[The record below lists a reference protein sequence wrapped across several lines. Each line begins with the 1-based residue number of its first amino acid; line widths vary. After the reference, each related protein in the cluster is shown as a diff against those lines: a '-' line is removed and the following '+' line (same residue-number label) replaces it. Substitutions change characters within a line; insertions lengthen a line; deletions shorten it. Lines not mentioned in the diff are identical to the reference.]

1 MTTLMFQEIGE
12 AGDAGARLLGHN
24 AELLAELGARLRA
37 LDPPLV
43 ATIARGS
50 SDCCAL
56 YLKYLV
62 EIVSGVPCASI
73 GPSIVTLYRTPMRL
87 HGAVSVAISQSGR
100 SPDIVEMQR
109 AARRG
114 GALAVALVNEVAS
127 PLAKEAEALLP
138 LCAGP
143 ERSVAATKSMI
154 AGLVAGAS
162 LVAAWR
168 EDRPLADAIAGLPDI
183 LRGQTAPPPA
193 AMLER
198 LASARSAFVL
208 GRGAT
213 LAIAAE
219 AALKLKETC
228 AIHAEAYSAAEVLH
242 GPAELVNPGF
252 PVIAFLPSDAAREG
266 MLATLAQLADAGAAV
281 ITIEAD
287 GADDADHLAALEG
300 VGEAKK
306 RHCGHAPRCEIVAGG
321 NIERELPSDRH
332 HHHDREDHKQ
342 ENASRVPC
350 IEIDIV
356 ESTPE
361 ETRSRQIVSMLCQSA
376 PHSRAATVQP
386 NRSGA

>member
-1 MTTLMFQEIGE
+1 MFQEIGE

-127 PLAKEAEALLP
+127 PLAKEADILLP

-168 EDRPLADAIAGLPDI
+168 EDGALADAIAGLPDI
-183 LRGQTAPPPA
+183 LRGQNAPPPA
-193 AMLER
+193 DVLDR

-287 GADDADHLAALEG
+287 GEDDAHRLAAAKVEATLLEP
-300 VGEAKK
+300 VVMIHRFYRLAEALAL
-306 RHCGHAPRCEIVAGG
+306 RLERDPDRPRNLCKV
-321 NIERELPSDRH
+321 
-332 HHHDREDHKQ
+332 
-342 ENASRVPC
+342 
-350 IEIDIV
+350 
-356 ESTPE
+356 T
-361 ETRSRQIVSMLCQSA
+361 ETV
-376 PHSRAATVQP
+376 
-386 NRSGA
+386 

>member
-1 MTTLMFQEIGE
+1 MTTHMFQEIGE
-12 AGDAGARLLGHN
+12 AGEAVARQLGHN
-24 AELLAELGARLRA
+24 AELLSGLGTRLRA

-62 EIVSGVPCASI
+62 EIVSGAPCASI
-73 GPSIVTLYRTPMRL
+73 GPSIATLYRVPMRL
-87 HGAVSVAISQSGR
+87 QGAVSIAISQSGR

-114 GALAVALVNEVAS
+114 GALAIALVNEVAS
-127 PLAKEAEALLP
+127 PLAEEAEALLP

-168 EDRPLADAIAGLPDI
+168 EDRALADAIAGLPDI

-193 AMLER
+193 DMLER

-213 LAIAAE
+213 LAIAVE

-228 AIHAEAYSAAEVLH
+228 AIHAESYSAAEVLH
-242 GPAELVNPGF
+242 GPAELVVPGF

-266 MLATLAQLADAGAAV
+266 MLATLAQLADAGATV
-281 ITIEAD
+281 ITIEA
-287 GADDADHLAALEG
+287 GGVDDAHRLAAAKVEATLLEP
-300 VGEAKK
+300 VVMIHRFYRLAEALAL
-306 RHCGHAPRCEIVAGG
+306 RLGRDPDRPRNLRKV
-321 NIERELPSDRH
+321 
-332 HHHDREDHKQ
+332 
-342 ENASRVPC
+342 
-350 IEIDIV
+350 
-356 ESTPE
+356 T
-361 ETRSRQIVSMLCQSA
+361 ETV
-376 PHSRAATVQP
+376 
-386 NRSGA
+386 

>member
-1 MTTLMFQEIGE
+1 MTSHMLQEIGE
-12 AGDAGARLLGHN
+12 AGDAVARQLGSN
-24 AELLAELGARLRA
+24 AELLAELGTRLRV

-62 EIVSGVPCASI
+62 EIASGVPCASI
-73 GPSIVTLYRTPMRL
+73 GPSIATLYRAPMRL

-114 GALAVALVNEVAS
+114 GALAIALVNEVAS
-127 PLAKEAEALLP
+127 PLAKEAEVLLP

-154 AGLVAGAS
+154 AGLVAAAS
-162 LVAAWR
+162 LVAVWR
-168 EDRPLADAIAGLPDI
+168 EDQSLAGAIAGLPDI
-183 LRGQTAPPPA
+183 LRGQIAPPPA
-193 AMLER
+193 DMLER

-242 GPAELVNPGF
+242 GPAELVTPGF
-252 PVIAFLPSDAAREG
+252 PIIAFLPSDPAREG
-266 MLATLAQLADAGAAV
+266 MLATLARLADAGAVV
-281 ITIEAD
+281 ITIEV
-287 GADDADHLAALEG
+287 GGEDDTQRLAVAKVEAALLEP
-300 VGEAKK
+300 VVMIHRFYRLAEALAL
-306 RHCGHAPRCEIVAGG
+306 RLGRDPDRPRNLRKV
-321 NIERELPSDRH
+321 
-332 HHHDREDHKQ
+332 
-342 ENASRVPC
+342 
-350 IEIDIV
+350 
-356 ESTPE
+356 T
-361 ETRSRQIVSMLCQSA
+361 ETV
-376 PHSRAATVQP
+376 
-386 NRSGA
+386 

>member
-1 MTTLMFQEIGE
+1 MTTHMLQEIGE
-12 AGDAGARLLGHN
+12 AGDAVARQLDHN
-24 AELLAELGARLRA
+24 AEQLAELGARLRA

-62 EIVSGVPCASI
+62 EIVSGAPCASI
-73 GPSIVTLYRTPMRL
+73 GPSIATLYRTPMRL
-87 HGAVSVAISQSGR
+87 KGAVSVAISQSGR

-114 GALAVALVNEVAS
+114 GALAVALVNDETS
-127 PLAKEAEALLP
+127 PLAEEAEALLP

-143 ERSVAATKSMI
+143 EQSVAATKSMI

-168 EDRPLADAIAGLPDI
+168 EDRQLMDALAGLPDV
-183 LRGQTAPPPA
+183 LRGQAVLPPA

-198 LASARSAFVL
+198 LAKARSAFVL

-242 GPAELVNPGF
+242 GPAELVESGF
-252 PVIAFLPSDAAREG
+252 PIIAFLPSDAAREG
-266 MLATLAQLADAGAAV
+266 MLPTLAALAHAGATV
-281 ITIEAD
+281 ITIEAS
-287 GADDADHLAALEG
+287 GADDDHHLATAKVEATLLEPVVMIHRFYRLAEALALRLG
-300 VGEAKK
+300 
-306 RHCGHAPRCEIVAGG
+306 RDPDRPRNLRKV
-321 NIERELPSDRH
+321 
-332 HHHDREDHKQ
+332 
-342 ENASRVPC
+342 
-350 IEIDIV
+350 
-356 ESTPE
+356 T
-361 ETRSRQIVSMLCQSA
+361 ETV
-376 PHSRAATVQP
+376 
-386 NRSGA
+386 

>member
-127 PLAKEAEALLP
+127 PLAKEADILLP

-168 EDRPLADAIAGLPDI
+168 EDGALADAIAGLPDI
-183 LRGQTAPPPA
+183 LRGQNAPPPA
-193 AMLER
+193 DVLDR

-287 GADDADHLAALEG
+287 GEDDAHRLAAAKVEATLLEP
-300 VGEAKK
+300 VVMIHRFYRLAEALAL
-306 RHCGHAPRCEIVAGG
+306 RLERDPDRPRNLCKV
-321 NIERELPSDRH
+321 
-332 HHHDREDHKQ
+332 
-342 ENASRVPC
+342 
-350 IEIDIV
+350 
-356 ESTPE
+356 T
-361 ETRSRQIVSMLCQSA
+361 ETV
-376 PHSRAATVQP
+376 
-386 NRSGA
+386 

>member
-1 MTTLMFQEIGE
+1 MTTHMFEEIGE
-12 AGDAGARLLGHN
+12 AGDAVARQLGQN
-24 AELLAELGARLRA
+24 ALALAELGARLRT

-62 EIVSGVPCASI
+62 EIASGAPCASI
-73 GPSIVTLYRTPMRL
+73 GPSIATLYRAPMRL
-87 HGAVSVAISQSGR
+87 NGAVSVAISQSGQ

-109 AARRG
+109 AARSG
-114 GALAVALVNEVAS
+114 GALAIALVNDVDS
-127 PLAKEAEALLP
+127 PLAQETEALLP

-154 AGLVAGAS
+154 AGLVACAS

-168 EDRPLADAIAGLPDI
+168 EDRPLADAIGRLPEI
-183 LRGQTAPPPA
+183 LRAQAAPPPA

-242 GPAELVNPGF
+242 GPAELVGPGF
-252 PVIAFLPSDAAREG
+252 PVIAFLPSDVAREA
-266 MLATLAQLADAGAAV
+266 MLATLARLAEMGATV
-281 ITIEAD
+281 IAIEAD
-287 GADDADHLAALEG
+287 GTDHAHRLAVAKVEATLLEPIVMIHRFYRLAEALARRLG
-300 VGEAKK
+300 
-306 RHCGHAPRCEIVAGG
+306 RDPDRPRNLRKV
-321 NIERELPSDRH
+321 
-332 HHHDREDHKQ
+332 
-342 ENASRVPC
+342 
-350 IEIDIV
+350 
-356 ESTPE
+356 T
-361 ETRSRQIVSMLCQSA
+361 ETV
-376 PHSRAATVQP
+376 
-386 NRSGA
+386 

>member
-1 MTTLMFQEIGE
+1 MFEEIVE
-12 AGDAGARLLGHN
+12 AGDAVARQLGQN
-24 AELLAELGARLRA
+24 AERLADLGARLRA

-62 EIVSGVPCASI
+62 EIASGAPCASI
-73 GPSIVTLYRTPMRL
+73 GPSIATLYRAPMRL
-87 HGAVSVAISQSGR
+87 NGAVSVAISQSGQ

-109 AARRG
+109 AARSG
-114 GALAVALVNEVAS
+114 GALAIALVNDVDS
-127 PLAKEAEALLP
+127 PLAQETEALLP

-154 AGLVAGAS
+154 AGLVACAS

-168 EDRPLADAIAGLPDI
+168 EDRPLADAIGRLPGI
-183 LRGQTAPPPA
+183 LRAQAAPPPA
-193 AMLER
+193 AMLEW

-242 GPAELVNPGF
+242 GPAELVGPGF
-252 PVIAFLPSDAAREG
+252 PVIAFLPSDVAREA
-266 MLATLAQLADAGAAV
+266 MLATLARLAEMGATV
-281 ITIEAD
+281 IAIEAD
-287 GADDADHLAALEG
+287 GTDHAHRLAVAKVEATLLEPIVMIHRFYRLAEALARRLG
-300 VGEAKK
+300 
-306 RHCGHAPRCEIVAGG
+306 RDPDRPRNLRKV
-321 NIERELPSDRH
+321 
-332 HHHDREDHKQ
+332 
-342 ENASRVPC
+342 
-350 IEIDIV
+350 
-356 ESTPE
+356 T
-361 ETRSRQIVSMLCQSA
+361 ETV
-376 PHSRAATVQP
+376 
-386 NRSGA
+386 

>member
-1 MTTLMFQEIGE
+1 MFQEIGE
-12 AGDAGARLLGHN
+12 AGDAVARQLGHN
-24 AELLAELGARLRA
+24 AELLAELGTRLRA

-73 GPSIVTLYRTPMRL
+73 GPSIATLYRAPMRL
-87 HGAVSVAISQSGR
+87 QGAVSVAISQSGR

-127 PLAKEAEALLP
+127 PLAKEADILLP

-168 EDRPLADAIAGLPDI
+168 EDGALADAIAGLPDI
-183 LRGQTAPPPA
+183 LRGQNAPPPA
-193 AMLER
+193 DMLDR

-252 PVIAFLPSDAAREG
+252 PVIAFVPSDAAREG
-266 MLATLAQLADAGAAV
+266 MLATLAQLADAGATV
-281 ITIEAD
+281 IAIEAC
-287 GADDADHLAALEG
+287 GADDAHRLAVAKVDATLLEPVVMIHRFYRVAEALALRLG
-300 VGEAKK
+300 
-306 RHCGHAPRCEIVAGG
+306 RDPDRPRNLRKV
-321 NIERELPSDRH
+321 
-332 HHHDREDHKQ
+332 
-342 ENASRVPC
+342 
-350 IEIDIV
+350 
-356 ESTPE
+356 T
-361 ETRSRQIVSMLCQSA
+361 ETI
-376 PHSRAATVQP
+376 
-386 NRSGA
+386 

>member
-1 MTTLMFQEIGE
+1 MTTHMFQEIGE
-12 AGDAGARLLGHN
+12 AGDAVARQLGHN
-24 AELLAELGARLRA
+24 AELLAELGTRLRA

-73 GPSIVTLYRTPMRL
+73 GPSIATLYRAPMRL
-87 HGAVSVAISQSGR
+87 QGAVSVAISQSGR

-198 LASARSAFVL
+198 LATARSAFVL

-228 AIHAEAYSAAEVLH
+228 AFHAEAYSAAEVLH

-266 MLATLAQLADAGAAV
+266 MLATLARLADAGATV
-281 ITIEAD
+281 IAIEAG
-287 GADDADHLAALEG
+287 GADDANRLAAAKVEATLLEP
-300 VGEAKK
+300 VVMIHRFYRLAEALAL
-306 RHCGHAPRCEIVAGG
+306 RLGRDPDRPRNLCKV
-321 NIERELPSDRH
+321 
-332 HHHDREDHKQ
+332 
-342 ENASRVPC
+342 
-350 IEIDIV
+350 
-356 ESTPE
+356 T
-361 ETRSRQIVSMLCQSA
+361 ETV
-376 PHSRAATVQP
+376 
-386 NRSGA
+386 

>member
-1 MTTLMFQEIGE
+1 MFQEIDE
-12 AGDAGARLLGHN
+12 AGDAVARQLEHN
-24 AELLAELGARLRA
+24 AELLAELGPRLRA

-62 EIVSGVPCASI
+62 EIVLGVPCASI
-73 GPSIVTLYRTPMRL
+73 GPSIATLYRTPMRL
-87 HGAVSVAISQSGR
+87 QGAVSVAISQSGR

-109 AARRG
+109 ATRRG

-138 LCAGP
+138 LCAGR

-154 AGLVAGAS
+154 AGLVAGVS
-162 LVAAWR
+162 LVAAWS

-266 MLATLAQLADAGAAV
+266 MLATLARLADAGATV
-281 ITIEAD
+281 ITIEAC
-287 GADDADHLAALEG
+287 GADDAHRLAVAKVEATLLEPVVMIHRFYRLAEALALRLG
-300 VGEAKK
+300 
-306 RHCGHAPRCEIVAGG
+306 RDPDYPRNLRKV
-321 NIERELPSDRH
+321 
-332 HHHDREDHKQ
+332 
-342 ENASRVPC
+342 
-350 IEIDIV
+350 
-356 ESTPE
+356 T
-361 ETRSRQIVSMLCQSA
+361 ETV
-376 PHSRAATVQP
+376 
-386 NRSGA
+386 

>member
-1 MTTLMFQEIGE
+1 MTSQMLQEIGE
-12 AGDAGARLLGHN
+12 ASEAVARQLGHN
-24 AELLAELGARLRA
+24 ADLLAELGARLRA

-62 EIVSGVPCASI
+62 EIVSGAPCASI
-73 GPSIVTLYRTPMRL
+73 GPSIATLYRAPMRL
-87 HGAVSVAISQSGR
+87 QGAVSVAISQSGR

-114 GALAVALVNEVAS
+114 GALAIALVNDVAS
-127 PLAKEAEALLP
+127 PLAQEAEALLP

-168 EDRPLADAIAGLPDI
+168 EDRALADAISHLPEI
-183 LRGQTAPPPA
+183 LRTQAAPPPA

-198 LASARSAFVL
+198 LASARNAFVL
-208 GRGAT
+208 GRGVT

-242 GPAELVNPGF
+242 GPAELVGPDF
-252 PVIAFLPSDAAREG
+252 PIIAFLPSDVAREA
-266 MLATLAQLADAGAAV
+266 MLATLARLAEMGATV
-281 ITIEAD
+281 IAIEAD
-287 GADDADHLAALEG
+287 GADHAHRLAVAKVEATLLEPIVMIHRFYHLAEALARRLG
-300 VGEAKK
+300 
-306 RHCGHAPRCEIVAGG
+306 RDPDRPRNLSKV
-321 NIERELPSDRH
+321 
-332 HHHDREDHKQ
+332 
-342 ENASRVPC
+342 
-350 IEIDIV
+350 
-356 ESTPE
+356 T
-361 ETRSRQIVSMLCQSA
+361 ETV
-376 PHSRAATVQP
+376 
-386 NRSGA
+386 

>member
-1 MTTLMFQEIGE
+1 MTTHMLQEIGE
-12 AGDAGARLLGHN
+12 AADAVERQLDQDAERLAGLGT
-24 AELLAELGARLRA
+24 RLRA

-73 GPSIVTLYRTPMRL
+73 GPSIATLYRTPMRL
-87 HGAVSVAISQSGR
+87 EGGVSVAISQSGR

-114 GALAVALVNEVAS
+114 GALAVALVNDVAS
-127 PLAKEAEALLP
+127 PLAQEAEVLLP
-138 LCAGP
+138 LCAGT
-143 ERSVAATKSMI
+143 ERSVAATKSMV

-168 EDRPLADAIAGLPDI
+168 EDRQLAAALAGLPNV
-183 LRGQTAPPPA
+183 LRGQAAPPPA
-193 AMLER
+193 AMLEG
-198 LASARSAFVL
+198 LANARSAFVL

-213 LAIAAE
+213 LATAAE

-242 GPAELVNPGF
+242 GPAELVASGF

-266 MLATLAQLADAGAAV
+266 MLPTLTALTNAGATA
-281 ITIEAD
+281 ITIEAGGVD
-287 GADDADHLAALEG
+287 EADRLATARVEATLLEPIVMIHRFYRLAEALALRLG
-300 VGEAKK
+300 
-306 RHCGHAPRCEIVAGG
+306 RDPDRPRNLRKV
-321 NIERELPSDRH
+321 
-332 HHHDREDHKQ
+332 
-342 ENASRVPC
+342 
-350 IEIDIV
+350 
-356 ESTPE
+356 T
-361 ETRSRQIVSMLCQSA
+361 ETV
-376 PHSRAATVQP
+376 
-386 NRSGA
+386 

>member
-1 MTTLMFQEIGE
+1 MTTHMFEEIGE
-12 AGDAGARLLGHN
+12 AGDAVARQLGQN
-24 AELLAELGARLRA
+24 AERLAELGARLRT

-62 EIVSGVPCASI
+62 EIASGAPCASI
-73 GPSIVTLYRTPMRL
+73 GPSIATLYRAPMRL
-87 HGAVSVAISQSGR
+87 NGAVSVAISQSGQ

-109 AARRG
+109 AARSG
-114 GALAVALVNEVAS
+114 GALAIALVNDVDS
-127 PLAKEAEALLP
+127 PLAQETEALLP

-154 AGLVAGAS
+154 AGLAACAS

-168 EDRPLADAIAGLPDI
+168 EDRPLADAIGRLPEI
-183 LRGQTAPPPA
+183 LRAQAAPPPA

-242 GPAELVNPGF
+242 GPAELVGPGF
-252 PVIAFLPSDAAREG
+252 PVIAFLPSDVAREA
-266 MLATLAQLADAGAAV
+266 MLATLARLAEMGATV
-281 ITIEAD
+281 IAIEAD
-287 GADDADHLAALEG
+287 GTDHAHRLAVAKVEATLLEPIVMIHRFYRLAEALARRLG
-300 VGEAKK
+300 
-306 RHCGHAPRCEIVAGG
+306 RDPDRPRNLRKV
-321 NIERELPSDRH
+321 
-332 HHHDREDHKQ
+332 
-342 ENASRVPC
+342 
-350 IEIDIV
+350 
-356 ESTPE
+356 T
-361 ETRSRQIVSMLCQSA
+361 ETV
-376 PHSRAATVQP
+376 
-386 NRSGA
+386 

>member
-1 MTTLMFQEIGE
+1 MTTHMFQEIGE
-12 AGDAGARLLGHN
+12 AGDAVARQLGQN
-24 AELLAELGARLRA
+24 AERLAELGRRLRT

-62 EIVSGVPCASI
+62 EIASGAPCASI
-73 GPSIVTLYRTPMRL
+73 GPSIATLYRAPMRL
-87 HGAVSVAISQSGR
+87 SGAVSVAISQSGR

-114 GALAVALVNEVAS
+114 GALAIALVNELDS
-127 PLAKEAEALLP
+127 PLAQEAEALLP

-168 EDRPLADAIAGLPDI
+168 EDRALTEAIGRLPEI
-183 LRGQTAPPPA
+183 LRAQAAPPPA
-193 AMLER
+193 AMMEQ
-198 LASARSAFVL
+198 LASARNAFVL

-242 GPAELVNPGF
+242 GPAELVGPGF
-252 PVIAFLPSDAAREG
+252 PVIAFLPSDVAREA
-266 MLATLAQLADAGAAV
+266 MLATLARLAEMGATV
-281 ITIEAD
+281 IAIEAD
-287 GADDADHLAALEG
+287 GADHAHRLAVAKVEATLLEPIVMIHRFYGLAEALARRLG
-300 VGEAKK
+300 
-306 RHCGHAPRCEIVAGG
+306 RDPDRPRNLSKV
-321 NIERELPSDRH
+321 
-332 HHHDREDHKQ
+332 
-342 ENASRVPC
+342 
-350 IEIDIV
+350 
-356 ESTPE
+356 T
-361 ETRSRQIVSMLCQSA
+361 ETV
-376 PHSRAATVQP
+376 
-386 NRSGA
+386 

>member
-1 MTTLMFQEIGE
+1 MTSHMLEEIGE
-12 AGDAGARLLGHN
+12 AGDAVARQLGAN
-24 AELLAELGARLRA
+24 AQLLAELAPRLRA

-62 EIVSGVPCASI
+62 EIKAHVPCVSI
-73 GPSIVTLYRTPMRL
+73 GPSIATLYQAPMRL
-87 HGAVSVAISQSGR
+87 RGAVSIAISQSGQ

-109 AARRG
+109 AVRRG
-114 GALAVALVNEVAS
+114 GALAIALVNDEAS
-127 PLAKEAEALLP
+127 PLAGEAEALLP

-168 EDRPLADAIAGLPDI
+168 EDRPLADAIAALPDI
-183 LRGQTAPPPA
+183 LRGQTAPPPTE
-193 AMLER
+193 MLEH
-198 LASARSAFVL
+198 LTGARSVFVL

-252 PVIAFLPSDAAREG
+252 PVIAFVPSDAARAS
-266 MLATLAQLADAGAAV
+266 MLATLARLADAGAEV
-281 ITIEAD
+281 IAIEAG
-287 GADDADHLAALEG
+287 GADDAHHLAVTQAGATLLDPVVMVHRFYRLAEALARRLG
-300 VGEAKK
+300 RDPDRP
-306 RHCGHAPRCEIVAGG
+306 RHLRKV
-321 NIERELPSDRH
+321 
-332 HHHDREDHKQ
+332 
-342 ENASRVPC
+342 
-350 IEIDIV
+350 
-356 ESTPE
+356 T
-361 ETRSRQIVSMLCQSA
+361 ETV
-376 PHSRAATVQP
+376 
-386 NRSGA
+386 